1 MCVHSID
8 RTAQGWRAQKC
19 FKSRDRS
26 AAVVSQGSQDPFNR
40 RAFLKTAGVLS
51 LGLGAAA
58 LLRPEEAD
66 AEGKLSAGAKPW
78 RGLFPIA
85 QTPFTSDDKLDLD
98 CLVAEVAFCNR
109 GGIPGLLW
117 PQGSSGWTTLSEK
130 ERLDGAEAILAAGK
144 GKKTAL
150 IIGVQPLDGDVNTA
164 IRYARHAAKHGADGL
179 VSLPPGIDNGRPE
192 KKLTP
197 QEHLDYYKAVGAATD
212 LPLMVQSHGDMSVD
226 LIVGLYEQVPT
237 LKGVKDE
244 TGNTLTRLPE
254 FRRRTDNQFVVM
266 DANGAIQMLDGMRVG
281 FDGYVPKTGLADLSQ
296 MVFDLWYAGKHK
308 EAFDMFGRIQAF
320 QTISGAMQYILTA
333 RGVFKETTTIR
344 DAHRIFGP
352 KGVTPDEAQ
361 RKVIR
366 EELTQF
372 LGPYLRA

>member
-1 MCVHSID
+1 
-8 RTAQGWRAQKC
+8 
-19 FKSRDRS
+19 
-26 AAVVSQGSQDPFNR
+26 VVSQGSQDPLGR
-40 RAFLKTAGVLS
+40 RAFLKTAGAIL

-58 LLRPEEAD
+58 LLRPEEA
-66 AEGKLSAGAKPW
+66 EGEGRLNAGAKPW
-78 RGLFPIA
+78 RGLFPIG
-85 QTPFTSDDKLDLD
+85 QTPFTPDDKLDLD
-98 CLVAEVAFCNR
+98 CLVAEVGFCNR

-130 ERLDGAEAILAAGK
+130 ERLDGAEAMLAANK
-144 GKKTAL
+144 GRKTAL

-164 IRYARHAAKHGADGL
+164 IRYARHAARHGADGL
-179 VSLPPGIDNGRPE
+179 VSLPPGIDNGHPE

-197 QEHLDYYKAVGAATD
+197 QEHLEYYTAVGAATD

-254 FRRRTDNQFVVM
+254 FRKRTDNKFVVM

-296 MVFDLWYAGKHK
+296 IVFDLWYAGKHK
-308 EAFDMFGRIQAF
+308 EAFDLFGRIQAF
-320 QTISGAMQYILTA
+320 QTIRGAMQYILTA

-344 DAHRIFGP
+344 DARRIFGP
-352 KGVTPDEAQ
+352 NGVTPDEAQ

>member
-1 MCVHSID
+1 
-8 RTAQGWRAQKC
+8 
-19 FKSRDRS
+19 
-26 AAVVSQGSQDPFNR
+26 VVRQGSQDQIDR
-40 RAFLKTAGVLS
+40 RAFLTTAGKLT

-58 LLRPEEAD
+58 LLRSEEAE
-66 AEGKLSAGAKPW
+66 AAGTLNPGAKPW

-85 QTPFTSDDKLDLD
+85 QTPFTPDNKLDLD
-98 CLVAEVAFCNR
+98 CLVAEVGFCNR

-130 ERLDGAEAILAAGK
+130 ERLDGAEAMLAAGK
-144 GKKTAL
+144 GGKTAL

-164 IRYARHAAKHGADGL
+164 IRYARHAAKHSADGL
-179 VSLPPGIDNGRPE
+179 VSLPPGIDNGQSE

-197 QEHLDYYKAVGAATD
+197 REHLDYYKTVGAATD
-212 LPLMVQSHGDMSVD
+212 LPIMVQSHGDMSVD
-226 LIVGLYEQVPT
+226 LIVALYEQVPT
-237 LKGVKDE
+237 LKGLKDE

-254 FRRRTDNQFVVM
+254 FKQRTDNKLVVM
-266 DANGAIQMLDGMRVG
+266 DANGAILMLTGMRLG
-281 FDGYVPKTGLADLSQ
+281 FDGYIPKTGLADLSQ

-320 QTISGAMQYILTA
+320 QTIPGAMQYILTA

-344 DAHRIFGP
+344 DAHRIFGAN
-352 KGVTPDEAQ
+352 GVTPDEAQ

-366 EELTQF
+366 EELTKF

>member
-1 MCVHSID
+1 V
-8 RTAQGWRAQKC
+8 RAWGQV
-19 FKSRDRS
+19 DRS
-26 AAVVSQGSQDPFNR
+26 TAVVSQGSQDPFDR
-40 RAFLKTAGVLS
+40 RAFLKTAGAFT

-58 LLRPEEAD
+58 LLGPEEAK
-66 AEGKLSAGAKPW
+66 AEGKLNAGAKPW
-78 RGLFPIA
+78 RGLFPIG
-85 QTPFTSDDKLDLD
+85 QTPFTPDDKLDLD
-98 CLVAEVAFCNR
+98 CLVAEVGFCNR

-130 ERLDGAEAILAAGK
+130 ERLDGAEAMLAANK
-144 GKKTAL
+144 GGKTAL

-179 VSLPPGIDNGRPE
+179 VSLPPGIDNGHPD

-254 FRRRTDNQFVVM
+254 FRRRTDNKFVVM
-266 DANGAIQMLDGMRVG
+266 EANGAIQMLDGMRIG

-296 MVFDLWYAGKHK
+296 MVFDLWYAGKYK
-308 EAFDMFGRIQAF
+308 EAFDLFGKIQAF
-320 QTISGAMQYILTA
+320 QTIRGAMQYILTA

-344 DAHRIFGP
+344 DARRIFGP
-352 KGVTPDEAQ
+352 NGGTPDEAQ
-361 RKVIR
+361 RKIIR

-372 LGPYLRA
+372 LGPYLRV

>member
-1 MCVHSID
+1 MEM
-8 RTAQGWRAQKC
+8 QG
-19 FKSRDRS
+19 
-26 AAVVSQGSQDPFNR
+26 QDPVDR
-40 RAFLKTAGVLS
+40 RAFLKTAGVVT

-58 LLRPEEAD
+58 LLPSEK
-66 AEGKLSAGAKPW
+66 AEGAGKLNPGSKPW

-85 QTPFTSDDKLDLD
+85 QTPFTPDNKLDLD
-98 CLVAEVAFCNR
+98 CLVAEVGFCNR
-109 GGIPGLLW
+109 VGIPGLLW

-130 ERLDGAEAILAAGK
+130 ERLDGAEAMLAAGK
-144 GKKTAL
+144 GGKTAL

-164 IRYARHAAKHGADGL
+164 IRYAKHAAKHGADGL
-179 VSLPPGIDNGRPE
+179 VSLPPGFDNGQPE

-212 LPLMVQSHGDMSVD
+212 LPIMVQSHGDMSVD

-237 LKGVKDE
+237 LKGLKDE

-254 FRRRTDNQFVVM
+254 FKRRTDNKLVVM
-266 DANGAIQMLDGMRVG
+266 DANGAIKMLDGMRLG
-281 FDGYVPKTGLADLSQ
+281 FDGYIPKTGLADLSQ
-296 MVFDLWYAGKHK
+296 AVFDQWYAGKHK
-308 EAFDMFGRIQAF
+308 EAFDLFGRIQAF
-320 QTISGAMQYILTA
+320 QTITGAMQYILTA

-352 KGVTPDEAQ
+352 NGETPDEGQ
-361 RKVIR
+361 RKIIR
-366 EELTQF
+366 EELAQF

>member
-1 MCVHSID
+1 M
-8 RTAQGWRAQKC
+8 AG
-19 FKSRDRS
+19 
-26 AAVVSQGSQDPFNR
+26 QGSQDQIDR
-40 RAFLKTAGVLS
+40 RAFLKTAGVFT

-58 LLRPEEAD
+58 LLPCEEAE
-66 AEGKLSAGAKPW
+66 AAGTLNPGAKPW

-85 QTPFTSDDKLDLD
+85 QTPFTADDKLDLD
-98 CLVAEVAFCNR
+98 CLVAEVGFCNR

-130 ERLDGAEAILAAGK
+130 ERLDGAEAMLAAGK
-144 GKKTAL
+144 SGKTAL

-164 IRYARHAAKHGADGL
+164 IRYAKHAAKHGADGL
-179 VSLPPGIDNGRPE
+179 VSLPPGFDNGQPE

-212 LPLMVQSHGDMSVD
+212 LPIMVQSHGDMSVD

-237 LKGVKDE
+237 LKGLKDE

-254 FRRRTDNQFVVM
+254 FKRRTDNKLVVM
-266 DANGAIQMLDGMRVG
+266 DANGAIKMLDGMRLG
-281 FDGYVPKTGLADLSQ
+281 FDGYIPKTGLADLSQ
-296 MVFDLWYAGKHK
+296 AVFDQWYAGKHK
-308 EAFDMFGRIQAF
+308 EAFDLFGRIQAF
-320 QTISGAMQYILTA
+320 QTITGAMQYILTA

-352 KGVTPDEAQ
+352 NGETPDEGQ
-361 RKVIR
+361 RKIIR
-366 EELTQF
+366 EELAQF